1 MHEIHPT
8 RRRPVR
14 SVSMSA
20 RGSPSHASVRA
31 RAETMRLIA
40 NESWPT
46 RLVRGIRARVGELD
60 PEARRADE
68 DADPTRPGGVFDACA
83 RGTRRWRE
91 IFERWERVREVV
103 VVRRGERAHGEHGG
117 ARCVNE

>member
-1 MHEIHPT
+1 MKSTPLVD
-8 RRRPVR
+8 VR
-14 SVSMSA
+14 SVSVSMSA

-40 NESWPT
+40 KESWPT

-68 DADPTRPGGVFDACA
+68 DADPKRPGGVFDACA
-83 RGTRRWRE
+83 RGDAALARDVLRDGNACVRWLLFGE
-91 IFERWERVREVV
+91 ASERTGNTAV
-103 VVRRGERAHGEHGG
+103 HG
-117 ARCVNE
+117 A